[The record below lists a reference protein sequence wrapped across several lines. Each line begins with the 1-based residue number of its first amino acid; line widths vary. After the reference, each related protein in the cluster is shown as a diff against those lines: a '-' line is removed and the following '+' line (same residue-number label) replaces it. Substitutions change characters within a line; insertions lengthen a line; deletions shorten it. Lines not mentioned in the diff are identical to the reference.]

1 MKKNKKRIDPRYFL
15 NETVVP
21 EAAEMVNMSP
31 EQIDRR
37 VYKSAQADG
46 LQNTSE
52 QDHELIKVSSPR
64 ARIID
69 PLNYAQVS
77 NATQT
82 RDPNVIIPLGTNQE
96 HVYFKTADDVYMR
109 LPLSNRRYFY

>member
-1 MKKNKKRIDPRYFL
+1 MRKNKKRIDPRYFL
-15 NETVVP
+15 NETVMP
-21 EAAEMVNMSP
+21 EASGLADMSP

-37 VYKSAQADG
+37 VYKSARMDG

-52 QDHELIKVSSPR
+52 QDHELIQVSMPG
-64 ARIID
+64 ANVID
-69 PLNYAQVS
+69 PLNHAQVS

-82 RDPNVIIPLGTNQE
+82 RDPNVIIPLGADAT

-109 LPLSNRRYFY
+109 VPLSNSANFW

>member
-1 MKKNKKRIDPRYFL
+1 MIRKNKKRIDPRYFL
-15 NETVVP
+15 HESVMP
-21 EAAEMVNMSP
+21 EPADMSP
-31 EQIDRR
+31 EQIDRDA
-37 VYKSAQADG
+37 YKSARMSG

-52 QDHELIKVSSPR
+52 GDHELIQVSMPG
-64 ARIID
+64 ANVID

-82 RDPNVIIPLGTNQE
+82 RNPNVIIPLGTDGT

-109 LPLSNRRYFY
+109 VPLSNSGNF